1 MTNKNST
8 PRKTL
13 SLPRQTVL
21 KALYNTWGDPLG
33 ILPDGSRF
41 AMSPAGNW
49 LANGVTERI
58 LAPTLSAE
66 IIDSDRLTTV
76 HQELTEAIRDLTLLV
91 GTVEALLQGTPVP
104 APVKTVTIEVAGGVA
119 YDTGVPI
126 GVKVDIV
133 DHDNEDDN

>member
-1 MTNKNST
+1 MTRTNST

-21 KALYNTWGDPLG
+21 KALYNTWGDPLS

-49 LANGVTERI
+49 LANGVTENI

-66 IIDSDRLTTV
+66 LIDSERLATV
-76 HQELTEAIRDLTLLV
+76 HGELSEAIRDLTMLV
-91 GTVEALLQGTPVP
+91 GTIEALMQGAPVP
-104 APVKTVTIEVAGGVA
+104 APVKTVTIEVRGGVA

-126 GVKVDIV
+126 GVIVDII
-133 DHDNEDDN
+133 DHDNEEDN